1 MDSNSDASSVD
12 EKFTDLELKYS
23 FQENMLADL
32 NDALVSQQQ
41 QLDSVKQELRV
52 LKQHLAETLAE
63 TSEADSKSGQ
73 YSSADERPP
82 HY

>member
-52 LKQHLAETLAE
+52 LKQHLAET
-63 TSEADSKSGQ
+63 SEADSKSGQ